1 LRRPSFFQ
9 LKEKRASSLLKNC
22 HRVKKEFIN
31 WNKIVFGQTKAR
43 ISAIEEKIKVL
54 QELPPSQ
61 ENIEM
66 KAALNLE
73 LNEWLEKEE
82 LKWKQKSRELWLKE
96 GDRNS
101 KFFHLST
108 LVRRRR
114 NSIVEIKLD
123 NVEWIHSRD
132 EIERYFTAQFQNV
145 YQSLNP

>member
-1 LRRPSFFQ
+1 
-9 LKEKRASSLLKNC
+9 LLKNC
-22 HRVKKEFIN
+22 HKVKKEFIN
-31 WNKIVFGQTKAR
+31 WNKIVFGQTKDR

-54 QELPPSQ
+54 QELPPSP

-96 GDRNS
+96 GDQNS

-108 LVRRRR
+108 LVRRRC

-132 EIERYFTAQFQNV
+132 KIERYFTA
-145 YQSLNP
+145 

>member
-1 LRRPSFFQ
+1 M
-9 LKEKRASSLLKNC
+9 LKNC

-31 WNKIVFGQTKAR
+31 WNKIVFGQMKAR

-66 KAALNLE
+66 EAALNLE
-73 LNEWLEKEE
+73 LNEWFEKEE
-82 LKWKQKSRELWLKE
+82 LKWKQKSRKLWLKE

-108 LVRRRR
+108 LVRKRR
-114 NSIVEIKLD
+114 NSIVKIKLD

-145 YQSLNP
+145 YQSSNP

>member
-1 LRRPSFFQ
+1 M
-9 LKEKRASSLLKNC
+9 
-22 HRVKKEFIN
+22 
-31 WNKIVFGQTKAR
+31 KAR

-66 KAALNLE
+66 EAALNLE

-108 LVRRRR
+108 LVRKRR
-114 NSIVEIKLD
+114 NSIVKIKLD

-145 YQSLNP
+145 YQSSNP